1 MTPAM
6 TFLTIAIIWLIVCT
20 AICVTEKV
28 LEHLERR
35 RTNRILRRRIARYE
49 MQHGRTRDW

>member
-1 MTPAM
+1 M